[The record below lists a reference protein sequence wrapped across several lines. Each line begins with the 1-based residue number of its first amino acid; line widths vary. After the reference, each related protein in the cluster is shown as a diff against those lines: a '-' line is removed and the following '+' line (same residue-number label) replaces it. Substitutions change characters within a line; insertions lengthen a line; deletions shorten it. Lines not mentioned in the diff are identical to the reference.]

1 MAVHVTFKGQ
11 EMSVPGLPSVQSCA
25 SKPLYSAAMEQGGQA
40 RKCKREEGHESDP
53 EGTADGDKGPEV
65 GQAKILPQDTCQPA

>member
-1 MAVHVTFKGQ
+1 
-11 EMSVPGLPSVQSCA
+11 
-25 SKPLYSAAMEQGGQA
+25 MEQGGQA